1 LHAEGTV
8 DWLWAERIASNATET
23 AGVTQKVKARLTAVK
38 KRNVEKYL
46 QGMIPNRYEDGIWRI
61 NCKG

>member
-1 LHAEGTV
+1 
-8 DWLWAERIASNATET
+8 LWAERIASNATET
-23 AGVTQKVKARLTAVK
+23 AGVTLKVKARLTAVK
-38 KRNVEKYL
+38 KWNVEKYL